1 MTKEQYYKI
10 VKRNI
15 NSQDELIYSTLIPM
29 FETYSINSIYEITH
43 YMSQMNIESRYFSVF
58 EENLNYS
65 SKRLLEVF
73 PKYFKP
79 SNVALYA
86 NKPQKIAN
94 RVYANRYG
102 NGDENSGDGWK
113 YRGRSPIQ
121 ITFKSNYRDCGKD
134 LQIDLVNNPD
144 FAITIQCG
152 ITISGWFWNKNGI
165 NKIISFS
172 PESVSK
178 VTLVI
183 NGGSN
188 GLDEREKEFDRIK
201 NILM

>member
-15 NSQDELIYSTLIPM
+15 NTQDELIYSSLIPM
-29 FETYSINSIYEITH
+29 FEIYGINSTYEKCH

-65 SKRLLEVF
+65 AKRLLEVF
-73 PKYFKP
+73 PKYIKA

-102 NGDENSGDGWK
+102 NGDESSGDGWK

-121 ITFKSNYRDCGKD
+121 LTFKSNYSECGKD
-134 LQIDLVNNPD
+134 LHIDLVNNPD
-144 FAITIQCG
+144 FATIIQCG

-165 NKIISFS
+165 NNIIKFS

-183 NGGSN
+183 NGGIN
-188 GLDEREKEFDRIK
+188 GIVERQ
-201 NILM
+201 N